1 MEEHKFPF
9 DVDVDL
15 RREVKLEVELE
26 KVKLKLSEIK
36 TRLLPLVLWFFIL
49 LGFGILVCLSF
60 FSRPSAIVSLV
71 FAVSFSL
78 LGNFRRAHEIISI
91 WREMVSAR
99 KQVRSWDDVAGDYR
113 KAVGQE
119 DHSAK

>member
-1 MEEHKFPF
+1 MEEHEFPF

-26 KVKLKLSEIK
+26 TVKLKLSEIK
-36 TRLLPLVLWFFIL
+36 TRLLPLVLRFFIL
-49 LGFGILVCLSF
+49 FGFGIVFSLKF
-60 FSRPSAIVSLV
+60 FSSDLIVSLV
-71 FAVSFSL
+71 VAVLVSL
-78 LGNFRRAHEIISI
+78 FLNFRRAHEIISI
-91 WREMVSAR
+91 WREMVNAR

-113 KAVGQE
+113 RAVGQE